1 MTWKNS
7 LLKGMPYQM
16 PYKKLKSKFWGDKST
31 VPNELGAIV
40 GRIYKMPE
48 EERNTPEIQRD
59 IDYIKELIAEQTKLM
74 EKYLH
79 MIGE

>member
-7 LLKGMPYQM
+7 ILKEMPYN
-16 PYKKLKSKFWGDKST
+16 KLKSKFWGYKST
-31 VPNELGAIV
+31 VPNELEAIV
-40 GRIYKMPE
+40 RRIYKMSE
-48 EERNTPEIQRD
+48 EERNTPEIQKD